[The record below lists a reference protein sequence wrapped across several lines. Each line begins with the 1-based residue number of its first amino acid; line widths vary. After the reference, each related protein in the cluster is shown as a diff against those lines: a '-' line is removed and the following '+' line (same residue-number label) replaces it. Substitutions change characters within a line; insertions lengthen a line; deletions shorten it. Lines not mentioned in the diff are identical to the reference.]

1 MSEPT
6 TVVSAD
12 KDALAADVSR
22 RLVDLVEDVQAAG
35 GIPSVVLTGGT
46 IADVL
51 HHRVAQDS
59 ASTGVAWA
67 DVDLWWGDE
76 RWLHRGDPERN
87 EGQARAAFLDAVGA
101 DGRVRAVAYDD
112 GLITVEQAAE
122 AYASELAAASTDG
135 VSPEFDV
142 LMLGVGDDG
151 HVASLFP
158 GHAELD
164 VTGVSVVPV
173 LDSPK
178 PPSTRVSMT
187 FETLNKAKHVW
198 FLVSGEGKA
207 EAVARALG
215 DTTVSQTPAAGVRGT
230 VSTTWFLDEAAASR
244 L

>member
-6 TVVSAD
+6 TVVSTD
-12 KDALAADVSR
+12 KDALAAEVSR

-51 HHRVAQDS
+51 HRRVAQDS

-76 RWLHRGDPERN
+76 RWLRMGDPERN
-87 EGQARAAFLDAVGA
+87 EQQARDAFLDAVGA

-112 GLITVEQAAE
+112 GVITVEQAAD
-122 AYASELAAASTDG
+122 AYAAELAAASDDG
-135 VSPEFDV
+135 VSPVFDV
-142 LMLGVGDDG
+142 VMLGVGDDG

-158 GHAELD
+158 HHPGLD
-164 VTGVSVVPV
+164 VTGVAVTAVF
-173 LDSPK
+173 DSPK
-178 PPSTRVSMT
+178 PPPTRVSMT
-187 FETLNKAKHVW
+187 FETLNKARHVW

-207 EAVARALG
+207 AAVARALAG
-215 DTTVSQTPAAGVRGT
+215 DDVAGTPANGVRGT
-230 VSTTWFLDEAAASR
+230 ESTTWFLDPGSASQ